1 VTVVGVALYMDH
13 HVPSAVTAGLRHRAV
28 DVLTAYE
35 DGMAAGADESLLQ
48 RATVLGRSVFTQDE
62 DFLVIAAEWQ
72 RIARSFSG
80 VIFGS
85 QESLSIGQAIQD
97 LELIAKACEP
107 KQMRNGVQF
116 IPLR

>member
-1 VTVVGVALYMDH
+1 VSVALYMDH
-13 HVPSAVTAGLRHRAV
+13 HVPSAITAGLRRLGV

-35 DGMAAGADESLLQ
+35 DNMATAEDEAILQ
-48 RATVLGRSVFTQDE
+48 RATALGRSVFSQDE
-62 DFLVIAAEWQ
+62 DFLVIASEWH
-72 RIARSFSG
+72 RTGRLFSG

-85 QESLSIGQAIQD
+85 QQSLSIGHAVED

-107 KQMRNGVQF
+107 EQLSNDVQF

>member
-1 VTVVGVALYMDH
+1 MSVALYMDH
-13 HVPSAVTAGLRHRAV
+13 HVPLAITAGLRRRAV

-35 DGMAAGADESLLQ
+35 DNMAAAEDEAILQ
-48 RATVLGRSVFTQDE
+48 RATEMGRSVFTQDE
-62 DFLVIAAEWQ
+62 DFLIFASECQ
-72 RIARSFSG
+72 HIARPFSG

-97 LELIAKACEP
+97 LELIAKASEP